1 MKEHKN
7 KIIVSIIAI
16 IILVGIIIVS
26 TVGFKVNL
34 KYHANKK
41 IEINMSKKFELDDIK
56 KIASDVLDEKVI
68 AQKVEIYEDA
78 VKIVAEEINEEEKN
92 EIVNKINENYE
103 LNIESN
109 EIKVE
114 EVANARIRDLV
125 KPYSTPIIVLTLV
138 ILIYMVLRYYRLN
151 SFMVFYKTILNAMV
165 GQAITFSLFA
175 IFRIEIGFL
184 TVPIAIVTYILSMM
198 YSAKKFEEELEELK
212 KEEE

>member
-92 EIVNKINENYE
+92 EIVNKINEKYE

-125 KPYSTPIIVLTLV
+125 KPYFTPFIVLTLV

-151 SFMVFYKTILNAMV
+151 SFMVFYKTILNTMV

-184 TVPIAIVTYILSMM
+184 TVPIAIVTYILTMM
-198 YSAKKFEEELEELK
+198 YLAKKFEEESDELK

>member
-41 IEINMSKKFELDDIK
+41 IEINMNKKFELDDIK

-92 EIVNKINENYE
+92 EIVNKINEKYE